1 MSSTSVTDDAEVID
15 NDLTFSKLFTVSI
28 DSLYELPSEM
38 FVLSSSHKASSILE
52 VLSAIVAFV
61 RRMDF
66 PYLVVLV
73 TGSSLW
79 NTLAVTV
86 TYKYKDVI
94 QTVFVKKNDIC
105 WRCIKLKY
113 IHWIM
118 HYENKIKSEEASFI
132 TSLTLVDNDGNNTG
146 Y

>member
-1 MSSTSVTDDAEVID
+1 MQDFI
-15 NDLTFSKLFTVSI
+15 FTKAIVVAKNNQHI
-28 DSLYELPSEM
+28 KK
-38 FVLSSSHKASSILE
+38 VLSLSTL
-52 VLSAIVAFV
+52 LSAIVAFV

-94 QTVFVKKNDIC
+94 QTMFVKK
-105 WRCIKLKY
+105 WYMLK
-113 IHWIM
+113 M
-118 HYENKIKSEEASFI
+118 H
-132 TSLTLVDNDGNNTG
+132 
-146 Y
+146 

>member
-1 MSSTSVTDDAEVID
+1 MLMCPMSSISVTEDAEVID

-28 DSLYELPSEM
+28 DSLYELPSEI

-73 TGSSLW
+73 TGSSL
-79 NTLAVTV
+79 
-86 TYKYKDVI
+86 
-94 QTVFVKKNDIC
+94 
-105 WRCIKLKY
+105 
-113 IHWIM
+113 
-118 HYENKIKSEEASFI
+118 
-132 TSLTLVDNDGNNTG
+132 
-146 Y
+146 